1 MILKGRIGDG
11 NKCNYSK
18 PLSVSVVWH
27 KSGGSTRGW
36 LLTENGRG
44 ISSTRTEIQG
54 TLFFDVFIPLE
65 DLKSDWSIMKAYEAL
80 QKKGEDDNED
90 SGNFTPF
97 PVEVLGLM

>member
-1 MILKGRIGDG
+1 MGFVGIQTGFG
-11 NKCNYSK
+11 
-18 PLSVSVVWH
+18 
-27 KSGGSTRGW
+27 
-36 LLTENGRG
+36 LLHV
-44 ISSTRTEIQG
+44 ISG